1 MRKWRVGTVS
11 MGASLIL
18 LGIVLFIS
26 QWKGMGAADIFMSWW
41 PFLLVVLGVEILVH
55 FYFSKRENTFIKY
68 DFLSI
73 IFIGVLGSVA
83 VGFVLLSS
91 TGILQEFRT
100 AVSAET
106 RVFHLPEVRQSV
118 SSEIK
123 RIVLR
128 TGSQPVV
135 IEGSKGNEIQI
146 FGTYQSISANDIQ
159 RPEDYVTM
167 NIVEDTMYMTIKEMP
182 RKEGLFH
189 TMSTMTPTVMIPQHL
204 SLEVRGGYNSVFLYP
219 RQLAAN
225 WTVSKAESVHIELD
239 KNTNILVTAVTHES
253 LEDGNIAWQ
262 REKSTGPQKDDLPP
276 RTFKGKIQLGNGT
289 HHIYVFDSQR
299 AAVHVIN

>member
-26 QWKGMGAADIFMSWW
+26 QWKGMGAADIFASWW
-41 PFLLVVLGVEILVH
+41 PFLLVVLGVEILAYL
-55 FYFSKRENTFIKY
+55 YFSKQENMFIKY

-73 IFIGVLGSVA
+73 IFIGVLGSVSI
-83 VGFVLLSS
+83 VLVLLSS
-91 TGILQEFRT
+91 TGILQEIRT
-100 AVSAET
+100 VVGEET
-106 RVFHLPEVRQSV
+106 KVFHLPNVRQSV

-123 RIVLR
+123 RIVLQ
-128 TGSQPVV
+128 TGSHPVV
-135 IEGSKGNEIQI
+135 IEGNNSDEIQI
-146 FGTYQSISANDIQ
+146 FGTYQSLSANDIKNQ
-159 RPEDYVTM
+159 ENYVAM
-167 NIVEDTMYMTIKEMP
+167 NIVGDTMYITIKEMP

-189 TMSTMTPTVMIPQHL
+189 TMSAMNPTVIIPQHL
-204 SLEVRGGYNSVFLYP
+204 SLEVRGDYNSVLLYP

-225 WTVSKAESVHIELD
+225 WTVSKAEGVHIELN
-239 KNTNILVTAVTHES
+239 KNTNILVTAVTREM

-262 REKSTGPQKDDLPP
+262 RESAETQEALPTQ
-276 RTFKGKIQLGNGT
+276 TFKGKVQLGNGT

-299 AAVHVIN
+299 AAVHVLD